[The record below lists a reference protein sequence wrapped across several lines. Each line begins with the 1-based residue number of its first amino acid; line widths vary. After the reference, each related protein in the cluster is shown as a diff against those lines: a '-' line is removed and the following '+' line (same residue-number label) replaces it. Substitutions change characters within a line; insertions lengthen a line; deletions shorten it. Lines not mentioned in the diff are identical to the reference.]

1 MLHFNQNLYFKKI
14 QIFFLKFQ
22 IICSIIETSFRQYIL
37 EFTNNK
43 WILFLA
49 LVFPITFSYQFLDN
63 SNYKK
68 VLSLLEKNLPG
79 TLLGSNTISWETF
92 QKTYYLPI
100 SDNSFQLEDNLRQK
114 QLNPISHYDKQ
125 FVEQTV
131 KTIDYWGDF
140 ITFDFLKNW
149 TSYRKNYLAGSSY
162 QTNSNLRPVFFVA
175 RDNIDSPFYFCYF
188 WNNSTFEPFKNLPK
202 LHNKYYQVDEFPRKL
217 SQMNHSNHRN
227 NFIKTPVQ
235 CNRKNTLF
243 TVDCNFIHKNDWPK
257 TGHVCAVI
265 PIQSQSDYGNQFVG
279 IQPNGNLKPIH
290 LETVKTLPN
299 SIAAKLNPLGGIV
312 FEKQLNFQ
320 NQLNCFNSQLQD
332 LFYTK
337 GYVLPKKV
345 FSLESTNWS
354 QPSQLLPNKYHSI
367 AANQILEFIQ
377 TDPNIHRSIDN
388 SENSTISSIF
398 TGRLMSGFHYPDL
411 NLKDLLAF
419 NRQNLYSSKI
429 PNLRFFGELDVADKL
444 KIYLGSHFVYPT
456 EYSDFKPNPIR
467 LHLKYYSAKFEGNDS
482 NTQYSGPVI
491 LEKGV
496 PSVYNS
502 TNWFK
507 VRQNLQEILSQMDP
521 RQIQQTKYF
530 GNTKINA
537 AKLIPLRCNDF
548 LTEITTQPSKK
559 ELNTYSFQNTQ
570 TEKFYRQLLKR
581 QELTAEKETLDPSIS
596 YSYEFVV
603 PFLKSPE
610 WHSWLINQ
618 NLNNSNQLPYIQ
630 SFPIRQ
636 LAFLKNIEF
645 SQFYDVLDYQNP
657 TKFLNWFNG
666 NENLRTK
673 LNTHEYPLTEA
684 ALSSSIIRQ
693 NYATVTYLKRTNQC
707 NKVDSASLQCNKV
720 DSAPLQY
727 KFVNSET
734 NWIQS
739 HLSNLSNSTQFNSFT
754 KRENWEPLHLSSWL
768 VVSQYVFAI
777 CVIHLLRQF
786 ALSYGRELVSYLID
800 LFSSLG
806 IFDSSFKEDL
816 ISEDSR
822 YRIVNK
828 PKTRFKNIA
837 GIEQIFSQLSEIV
850 WFLRNSKRFMDT
862 GHNLPKGIL
871 LVGPPG
877 TGKTLLVQAIA
888 GEAQIPIFLQP
899 AGAFNTTESLGAQRL
914 QKLFEKAK
922 QLAPCIIFFDE
933 IDSIGKRR
941 SHIIQNPAGTDNLLN
956 IVSNTSWQTTN
967 TLANSIPFQP
977 TYITNPMTEREAFKM
992 NSSIESES
1000 QDQQSSD
1007 QLSLLMQLLIE
1018 LDGLQ
1023 CTKKIVIIGATNR
1036 VEVLDPALIRPGR
1049 FDKVLKLGLP
1059 KKYKRIQICKL
1070 YAQILGIE
1078 NKIYWEYIG
1087 NKTFGLS
1094 GADLATI
1101 MNQSSIDAILK
1112 GTKHTMQSI
1121 ELAIHKIIGDST
1133 KSTVIEQLSLA
1144 QLNQNLV
1151 LNNHSQSFIPRLAY
1165 YQAGLVS
1172 VKLALPQLST
1182 PIACSLFPK
1191 HENVRYQKVA
1201 NDFLT
1206 GQLQISRRHELKA
1219 QLITLYSGKMA
1230 EFLYFKRGLNTPNQH
1245 AFHSD
1250 FANKD
1255 LTKAT
1260 NLIYQI
1266 VDHWYL
1272 YLNPFSSEKL
1282 FHFSGNQNHSEL
1294 LDMKTQ
1300 SFLTKLSENKELLS
1314 ESIEFAQYYNF
1325 QSWSGKSWWQIQVT
1339 KEETYTNVAYANWY
1353 RIYLKNPDEVID
1365 NDEWVMP
1372 DQYYHN
1378 NETYFLTKTNHFN
1391 DIQINQRDFV
1401 YQTILLDILEETFE
1415 FFHESTEFIDFM
1427 ATFLIKNKYLRRFE
1441 IDHLYQQ
1448 FWNQCENKW
1457 FGDSASLQC

>member
-1 MLHFNQNLYFKKI
+1 MLNFNQNLYLKKI

-100 SDNSFQLEDNLRQK
+100 SENSFKFEENLTQK
-114 QLNPISHYDKQ
+114 QLNKISQYDKK
-125 FVEQTV
+125 FYEQTI
-131 KTIDYWGDF
+131 KKIDYWGDF
-140 ITFDFLKNW
+140 ITFEFLKNW
-149 TSYRKNYLAGSSY
+149 TSYKKNYLAGSSY
-162 QTNSNLRPVFFVA
+162 QNNANLRPLLFVA

-188 WNNSTFEPFKNLPK
+188 LNNTNFQPFKILPK
-202 LHNKYYQVDEFPRKL
+202 LQNKYYQVDEFPRKL
-217 SQMNHSNHRN
+217 SQINHSKNLN
-227 NFIKTPVQ
+227 TLIKTPV
-235 CNRKNTLF
+235 NLISK
-243 TVDCNFIHKNDWPK
+243 KDWPK
-257 TGHVCAVI
+257 IEKSFPVI
-265 PIQSQSDYGNQFVG
+265 AIQAQSDYANQFVG
-279 IQPNGNLKPIH
+279 IQPNGTLNQINQG
-290 LETVKTLPN
+290 TVQKLPN
-299 SIAAKLNPLGGIV
+299 SFV
-312 FEKQLNFQ
+312 FEKQFKFQ
-320 NQLNCFNSQLQD
+320 NQLNLFNLQLQN
-332 LFYTK
+332 LFYSK
-337 GYVLPKKV
+337 GYILPKSV
-345 FSLESTNWS
+345 FSLDSTNLS
-354 QPSQLLPNKYHSI
+354 QSNQLLPNKYSSI
-367 AANQILEFIQ
+367 AANQILELIRNY
-377 TDPNIHRSIDN
+377 PNLNRSTEN
-388 SENSTISSIF
+388 SENLTISSIF
-398 TGRLMSGFHYPDL
+398 IGRLMSGFNYPDL
-411 NLKDLLAF
+411 KLKDLLAL
-419 NRQNLYSSKI
+419 NRQNFYSSKF
-429 PNLRFFGELDVADKL
+429 PNLQFFGESDVADKL
-444 KIYLGSHFVYPT
+444 KIYFGSHFVYPT

-467 LHLKYYSAKFEGNDS
+467 LNLKYYSAKFEGNDS
-482 NTQYSGPVI
+482 TTQYSGPVI
-491 LEKGV
+491 MEKGV

-507 VRQNLQEILSQMDP
+507 VRRNLQEIFSQIDP

-530 GNTKINA
+530 GNT
-537 AKLIPLRCNDF
+537 LSEL
-548 LTEITTQPSKK
+548 TTQQSNK
-559 ELNTYSFQNTQ
+559 ELNPDSFQNTQ

-581 QELTAEKETLDPSIS
+581 QELTAEKENLDPSIS

-603 PFLKSPE
+603 PFLKSSE

-636 LAFLKNIEF
+636 LAFLKNLEF
-645 SQFYDVLDYQNP
+645 SHFYDVLDYQNP
-657 TKFLNWFNG
+657 TKFLNWLNG

-673 LNTHEYPLTEA
+673 LITHDYPLTEA
-684 ALSSSIIRQ
+684 AISSSIIRQ
-693 NYATVTYLKRTNQC
+693 NYATVTYLKRTNQ
-707 NKVDSASLQCNKV
+707 
-720 DSAPLQY
+720 Y

-739 HLSNLSNSTQFNSFT
+739 NLSNLSNSTQLNSFT

-777 CVIHLLRQF
+777 FVINLLRQF

-828 PKTRFKNIA
+828 PTTRFKNIA

-941 SHIIQNPAGTDNLLN
+941 SHIIQNPAGTDNLFN
-956 IVSNTSWQTTN
+956 IVSNTSWQTTH

-977 TYITNPMTEREAFKM
+977 TYITNQITEREALKM
-992 NSSIESES
+992 NSSVESES

-1023 CTKKIVIIGATNR
+1023 STKKIVIIGATNR

-1101 MNQSSIDAILK
+1101 MNQSSIDAILN

-1133 KSTVIEQLSLA
+1133 KSTVIEQHSLA
-1144 QLNQNLV
+1144 QFNQNLV
-1151 LNNHSQSFIPRLAY
+1151 LNRNSQSFIPRLAY

-1172 VKLALPQLST
+1172 VKLALPQFNT

-1219 QLITLYSGKMA
+1219 QLIALYSGKIA

-1272 YLNPFSSEKL
+1272 YLNRFSGEKL
-1282 FHFSGNQNHSEL
+1282 FHFSSNQNNSEL

-1300 SFLTKLSENKELLS
+1300 SFLTKLSESKELLS

-1378 NETYFLTKTNHFN
+1378 NETYFLTKTNHLN

-1401 YQTILLDILEETFE
+1401 YQTILLEILEETFE

-1441 IDHLYQQ
+1441 IDHLYKQ
-1448 FWNQCENKW
+1448 FLNN
-1457 FGDSASLQC
+1457 